1 MNGLGNGP
9 GLLHL
14 WDMCV
19 AYVGASRDLR
29 NATI

>member
-9 GLLHL
+9 RLHL
-14 WDMCV
+14 WDVCV